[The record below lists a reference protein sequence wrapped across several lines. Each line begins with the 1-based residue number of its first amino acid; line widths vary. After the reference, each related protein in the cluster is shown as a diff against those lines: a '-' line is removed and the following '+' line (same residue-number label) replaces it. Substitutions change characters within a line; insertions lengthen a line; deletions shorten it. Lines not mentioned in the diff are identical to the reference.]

1 MVCNATAPEHGKGY
15 HALQLG
21 VPVMPEARFMECI
34 GAVVGGASVEDFTDV
49 APVEKQLALF

>member
-1 MVCNATAPEHGKGY
+1 M
-15 HALQLG
+15 
-21 VPVMPEARFMECI
+21 MPEARFMECI